1 MVSFEIYTFLLFVQK
16 FMLSGDTNLCHG
28 KLDLG
33 GGGTERFFADVVQCT
48 IWYDAERQMVQFL
61 KKAVEIQLCR
71 DLKGF

>member
-1 MVSFEIYTFLLFVQK
+1 MPWQIGF
-16 FMLSGDTNLCHG
+16 
-28 KLDLG
+28 G
-33 GGGTERFFADVVQCT
+33 GGGGGRGTERFFADVVQCT